1 LSNSYS
7 KAKELLRTGII
18 EAKAGHKDSARR
30 YLDRAI
36 YMAGSHDVL
45 AEAWFG

>member
-1 LSNSYS
+1 MSSDY
-7 KAKELLRTGII
+7 AKELLRSGITDAKTGS
-18 EAKAGHKDSARR
+18 KDSARR

-45 AEAWFG
+45 A